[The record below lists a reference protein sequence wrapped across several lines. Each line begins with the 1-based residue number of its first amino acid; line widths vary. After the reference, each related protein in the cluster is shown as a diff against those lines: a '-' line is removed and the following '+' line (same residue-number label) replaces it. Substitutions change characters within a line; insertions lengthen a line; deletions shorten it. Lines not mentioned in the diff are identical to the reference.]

1 MTKIETI
8 KQIVINTIAA
18 NTLLANSKNAGA
30 DWSAIK
36 DAVSARY
43 DIKDWV
49 KEVRNPMQ
57 SLIDMDVIQR
67 TDSIFDEVY
76 IFTDRTAAIIR
87 EMAA

>member
-18 NTLLANSKNAGA
+18 NTLLVHSKNAGA